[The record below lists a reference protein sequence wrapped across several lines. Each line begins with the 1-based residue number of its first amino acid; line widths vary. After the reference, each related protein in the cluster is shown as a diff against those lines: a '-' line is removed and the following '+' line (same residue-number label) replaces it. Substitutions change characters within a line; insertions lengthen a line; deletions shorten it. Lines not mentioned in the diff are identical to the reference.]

1 MIQAVSTAYRV
12 MPADDAKV
20 STADTSPCAH
30 LPSAAPAAHRAA
42 AGDGSDA
49 RADSPDRQCSG
60 GEERPS
66 VSENMVSAA
75 AEAGPSSS
83 CQTEIGGH
91 GVGGGGLGG
100 LGCCIGVR
108 HDSVLGAANPW
119 EAASAAGRAS
129 APPMQDRGGAKVQPQ
144 QRQVPLRVD
153 ESTPEEAAC
162 GVRVI
167 WVSVEARLQ
176 GVASKLLDVARC
188 ASNAAAAF
196 CHSFLDIY
204 KNTDIRVF
212 YSGWSMTCQM
222 RYQRS

>member
-1 MIQAVSTAYRV
+1 MYLYVAASKRVVGCAMIQAVSTAYRV

-20 STADTSPCAH
+20 SIADTSPCVH

-49 RADSPDRQCSG
+49 RADSSDRQCSG
-60 GEERPS
+60 REERPS

-83 CQTEIGGH
+83 CQTEAGGH
-91 GVGGGGLGG
+91 GVGGGGSGG
-100 LGCCIGVR
+100 LGCTGVR
-108 HDSVLGAANPW
+108 HDSFLGAANPW

-129 APPMQDRGGAKVQPQ
+129 APPKQDRGGAKVQPQ

-196 CHSFLDIY
+196 CHSFLGIY
-204 KNTDIRVF
+204 VLFTAA
-212 YSGWSMTCQM
+212 GQ
-222 RYQRS
+222 